1 MMKRFSTFLLI
12 SISVFLITGCLDI
25 QENIFLKKDGSGRY
39 TFTIDMSE
47 LKTIFGGD
55 GGTIKTST
63 KESKNPSDK
72 IDSKFDEI
80 KQELKKIEGIS
91 NITQRVDTINIIV
104 NIGFDFKDIDA
115 LNKAVNILFKEE
127 NQSKSLT
134 YYSYKDNQFKRLE
147 SASKGFLKAG
157 FEDKNAPKNKETA
170 TKMPL
175 NMDGFFQTISY
186 TTTYEF
192 ENEIKK
198 SSNAGAIISN
208 KNKIILKCYPFVEDS
223 IKRCSLTNTITLN

>member
-1 MMKRFSTFLLI
+1 MKRFSTFLLI
-12 SISVFLITGCLDI
+12 IISVFLITGCLDI

-72 IDSKFDEI
+72 IDSKFDEV

-147 SASKGFLKAG
+147 SASKGFLKA
-157 FEDKNAPKNKETA
+157 
-170 TKMPL
+170 
-175 NMDGFFQTISY
+175 
-186 TTTYEF
+186 EF

>member
-1 MMKRFSTFLLI
+1 M
-12 SISVFLITGCLDI
+12 
-25 QENIFLKKDGSGRY
+25 
-39 TFTIDMSE
+39 
-47 LKTIFGGD
+47 
-55 GGTIKTST
+55 
-63 KESKNPSDK
+63 
-72 IDSKFDEI
+72 
-80 KQELKKIEGIS
+80 
-91 NITQRVDTINIIV
+91 
-104 NIGFDFKDIDA
+104 
-115 LNKAVNILFKEE
+115 
-127 NQSKSLT
+127 
-134 YYSYKDNQFKRLE
+134 
-147 SASKGFLKAG
+147 KAG